1 MKSEE
6 SIDNHRVVHGSAALL
21 QNCESLV
28 VRQFR
33 SIRTIRGQRVKTIND
48 RENSSPDRDCCC
60 FDAGW
65 IAGSIPVFMM
75 VTNDGNHWEGET
87 IAEKMAA
94 PTVAWG
100 FIFWNSASVN
110 LPGLFRMYSGTASF
124 PMSCSKAAACI
135 AFSKFSSRTPTS
147 FARLVA
153 WACTR
158 RM

>member
-75 VTNDGNHWEGET
+75 VTNDGNHWVREIDRGKDVSSDAGVELHFL
-87 IAEKMAA
+87 ELS
-94 PTVAWG
+94 VGQLAW
-100 FIFWNSASVN
+100 
-110 LPGLFRMYSGTASF
+110 
-124 PMSCSKAAACI
+124 
-135 AFSKFSSRTPTS
+135 
-147 FARLVA
+147 LVQDVFG
-153 WACTR
+153 
-158 RM
+158 